1 MPKGA
6 LLHAHLDAT
15 VNAEFLLEL
24 ALKQPGMHLRIHK
37 PLVASSLSE
46 NLPEFRILPKAQF
59 SDLRSLGDVSYNP
72 GSWVS
77 FQNARK
83 NFPTQLGGQEGF
95 DKWVIGSITINP
107 AEAYGTHNTTAKVC
121 HYALFYLSFLSLG
134 SNYNLQLII
143 DLEKVHEHI
152 SDVYGIFSDFFSSYL
167 WTECVSQG
175 LILVEPIFSEYIR
188 EFFRSSIRDGISYI
202 ETRINFIY
210 KWVTHVT

>member
-37 PLVASSLSE
+37 PLVALSLSE
-46 NLPEFRILPKAQF
+46 NLPEFRILPNAQF

-95 DKWVIGSITINP
+95 DKWVIGSMTINP

-121 HYALFYLSFLSLG
+121 HCALFLFVIFLWVSTTTYRFGKSSRAHSGRLR
-134 SNYNLQLII
+134 YFLRFL
-143 DLEKVHEHI
+143 LF
-152 SDVYGIFSDFFSSYL
+152 IFMDRVCLTGTNS
-167 WTECVSQG
+167 G
-175 LILVEPIFSEYIR
+175 
-188 EFFRSSIRDGISYI
+188 
-202 ETRINFIY
+202 
-210 KWVTHVT
+210 

>member
-46 NLPEFRILPKAQF
+46 NLPEFRILPEAQF
-59 SDLRSLGDVSYNP
+59 SDLGSLSYNP

-77 FQNARK
+77 LQNARK
-83 NFPTQLGGQEGF
+83 NFPAQLGGQEGF
-95 DKWVIGSITINP
+95 DKWVIGSMTINP

-121 HYALFYLSFLSLG
+121 HYGLSICYLSLCV
-134 SNYNLQLII
+134 SNYNLRV
-143 DLEKVHEHI
+143 K
-152 SDVYGIFSDFFSSYL
+152 YRFGKSSRAH
-167 WTECVSQG
+167 
-175 LILVEPIFSEYIR
+175 F
-188 EFFRSSIRDGISYI
+188 
-202 ETRINFIY
+202 
-210 KWVTHVT
+210 

>member
-95 DKWVIGSITINP
+95 DKWVIGSMTINP

-121 HYALFYLSFLSLG
+121 HYALFYLSFFSG
-134 SNYNLQLII
+134 FQLQLTTYYRFGKSSRAHSGR
-143 DLEKVHEHI
+143 LR
-152 SDVYGIFSDFFSSYL
+152 YFLRFLLFIFMDRVCLTGTNS
-167 WTECVSQG
+167 G
-175 LILVEPIFSEYIR
+175 
-188 EFFRSSIRDGISYI
+188 
-202 ETRINFIY
+202 
-210 KWVTHVT
+210 